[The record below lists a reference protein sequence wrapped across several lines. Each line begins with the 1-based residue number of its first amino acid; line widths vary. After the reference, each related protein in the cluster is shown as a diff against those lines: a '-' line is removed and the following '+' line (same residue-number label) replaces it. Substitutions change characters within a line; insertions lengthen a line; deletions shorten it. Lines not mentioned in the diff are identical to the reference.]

1 MKRLGLIKREIA
13 GDLQG
18 IQVEGEDE
26 EDDFKPIFNLW
37 GLHGFQARHA
47 RTLFFFFFFSFFR
60 N

>member
-1 MKRLGLIKREIA
+1 MFDKVVRVEGWRGLIKREIA

-37 GLHGFQARHA
+37 GLHGFKAQ
-47 RTLFFFFFFSFFR
+47 
-60 N
+60 